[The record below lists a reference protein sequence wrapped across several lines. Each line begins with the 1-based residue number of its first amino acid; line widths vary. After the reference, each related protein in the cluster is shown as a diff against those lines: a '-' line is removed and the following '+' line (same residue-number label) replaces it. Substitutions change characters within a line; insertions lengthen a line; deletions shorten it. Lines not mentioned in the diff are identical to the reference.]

1 MLFWTLA
8 VLILVAGLA
17 AFFFLRHE
25 PDIACICLV
34 FLLFV
39 PIPIAAGIDQ
49 RINTRVFQEQKAYIE
64 TYTPEDPLEN
74 AALTTKRVE
83 LNEWLFNAQT
93 RRSAFGFASLYPAE
107 VLELEPIK

>member
-1 MLFWTLA
+1 MLFWTL
-8 VLILVAGLA
+8 VTLVPIVGVVI
-17 AFFFLRHE
+17 FFIFNDE
-25 PDIACICLV
+25 TEIACICLV

-83 LNEWLFNAQT
+83 LNEWLFNAQI
-93 RRSAFGFASLYPAE
+93 RRGTFGFASLYPEE

>member
-1 MLFWTLA
+1 MLFWTL
-8 VLILVAGLA
+8 LILALIGGVVI
-17 AFFFLRHE
+17 FFILNDE
-25 PDIACICLV
+25 PEISVI
-34 FLLFV
+34 FLLLLIFV
-39 PIPIAAGIDQ
+39 VIPIGVGIDQ

-83 LNEWLFNAQT
+83 LNEWLFSAQT
-93 RRSAFGFASLYPAE
+93 RRNTFGFASLYPAD